1 MQLCPNDLSMS
12 AEQRR
17 SQVQTAVKETFKP
30 PPPPP
35 WCLVANRAF
44 RKLPMNLRPTTPMLP
59 HWSCEVHLICP
70 GKCTSTVSESQEITK
85 DKGEMT
91 FCGKCCSKHT
101 ISFTPVIKI
110 FNHISELFVYPHFL
124 NRLWSP
130 QRKILPSSHSAL
142 QGLSTVSY
150 FTQAWIPK
158 AQIFTH
164 MTRLTSS
171 IEQANVAC
179 ARYLAGRGFIGRLQ
193 LLWQLTG
200 AVAGCVTETQRTMN
214 EIHYPV
220 TELLL
225 AFIHCC
231 SNGLVKCQDFK
242 IAHTST
248 IQSLVERF

>member
-1 MQLCPNDLSMS
+1 MLSGKQSIQEVTHESPPHNSHVATLKLRGPPNLPWKVYKHCVRESRDYKGQSHG
-12 AEQRR
+12 RWHF
-17 SQVQTAVKETFKP
+17 VVNAV
-30 PPPPP
+30 
-35 WCLVANRAF
+35 
-44 RKLPMNLRPTTPMLP
+44 
-59 HWSCEVHLICP
+59 VHTL
-70 GKCTSTVSESQEITK
+70 
-85 DKGEMT
+85 
-91 FCGKCCSKHT
+91 
-101 ISFTPVIKI
+101 SFTPVIKI

-171 IEQANVAC
+171 IERANVAC
-179 ARYLAGRGFIGRLQ
+179 ARYLAGRGFVGRLQ

-242 IAHTST
+242 IAHTLT

>member
-1 MQLCPNDLSMS
+1 MLSGKQSIQEVTHESPPHNSHVATLKLRGPPNLPWKVYKHCVRESRDNKGQSHG
-12 AEQRR
+12 RWHF
-17 SQVQTAVKETFKP
+17 VVNAVVNTRF
-30 PPPPP
+30 
-35 WCLVANRAF
+35 L
-44 RKLPMNLRPTTPMLP
+44 LPLWLK
-59 HWSCEVHLICP
+59 SSI
-70 GKCTSTVSESQEITK
+70 
-85 DKGEMT
+85 
-91 FCGKCCSKHT
+91 
-101 ISFTPVIKI
+101 ISVNYLFTH
-110 FNHISELFVYPHFL
+110 FFFL

-130 QRKILPSSHSAL
+130 QWKILPSSHSAL
-142 QGLSTVSY
+142 QWLSTVSY

-171 IEQANVAC
+171 IERANVAC
-179 ARYLAGRGFIGRLQ
+179 ARYLAGRGFVGRLQ